1 MFDTISSDAK
11 RLLITL
17 YREYISRMKSG
28 QDITS
33 ATFFGRSQDI
43 KNHCLSDE
51 PLANVEHWCRELSRE
66 KYLSCFFAD
75 NTAYEISLTDKT
87 IRECEDRFKGKLVE
101 IAKFLSNFIP

>member
-1 MFDTISSDAK
+1 MFENITSSAK
-11 RLLITL
+11 RFVITL

-33 ATFFGRSQDI
+33 SAFFGSSQDI
-43 KNHCLSDE
+43 KNNFFPDE

-75 NTAYEISLTDKT
+75 NTVYEISLTDKA
-87 IRECEDRFKGKLVE
+87 IRECESRFKGKLVE
-101 IAKFLSNFIP
+101 VAKFLSNFIP